1 MKKFH
6 VAVVGIGM
14 VGSELVK
21 ILEQRNF
28 PKKNIK
34 ILARS
39 SRTEK
44 IGDREYEVVAA
55 SPEAF
60 DDIDIAFFAGT
71 EGAKGASQQYG
82 WEAAKKGTV
91 VIDNGDDFRMDPR
104 VPLVVPE
111 VNPDALKNHPGFV
124 ANPNCST
131 IQMVVAMAPLH
142 ALANIKRVVVSTYQ
156 AVSGTGSAAVSE
168 LTTQVKAFND
178 GTMPGPSVY
187 PHQIFS
193 NVIPQIGSLKGD
205 YPGSFSEEVKMV
217 RETHKIF
224 GTENIKVTATCV
236 RVPIFNSHSE
246 ALNLEFERKV
256 TVEEARQALRSFPG
270 VRVLDDPEKSEYPLP
285 LEASGTDDVYV
296 GRIRE
301 DQSRPNAL
309 NLWVVSDNIRKG
321 AALNA
326 IQIAE
331 KMIELGLLD

>member
-1 MKKFH
+1 MKKFR

-28 PKKNIK
+28 PKESIK

-44 IGDREYEVVAA
+44 IGDREYRVVAA

-60 DDIDIAFFAGT
+60 DDVDIAFFAGT
-71 EGAKGASQQYG
+71 EGAKGASQLYG
-82 WEAAKKGTV
+82 WEAAKKGTI

-111 VNPDALKNHPGFV
+111 VNPDALKNHSGFV

-131 IQMVVAMAPLH
+131 IQMVMAMAPLA
-142 ALANIKRVVVSTYQ
+142 ALAKIKRVVVSTYQ
-156 AVSGTGSAAVSE
+156 AVSGTGSAAVAE
-168 LTTQVKAFND
+168 LTAQVEAFNK
-178 GTMPGPSVY
+178 GSIPKPGVY
-187 PHQIFS
+187 PHPIFS
-193 NVIPQIGSLKGD
+193 NVIPQIGSLKDD
-205 YPGSFSEEVKMV
+205 YPGSFSEEIKMI
-217 RETHKIF
+217 RETRKIF
-224 GTENIKVTATCV
+224 GAEEINVTATCV
-236 RVPIFNSHSE
+236 RVPIFNAHSE

-256 TVEEARQALRSFPG
+256 GVEDARRALRAFPG
-270 VRVLDDPEKSEYPLP
+270 VKVLDEPDKGEYPLP
-285 LEASGTDDVYV
+285 LDVSGTDEVYV

-301 DQSRPNAL
+301 DHSTSNAL
-309 NLWVVSDNIRKG
+309 NLWVVADNIRKG

-331 KMIELGLLD
+331 KMIELELVS

>member
-1 MKKFH
+1 MRKYR

-21 ILEQRNF
+21 ILEQRDF
-28 PKKNIK
+28 PRESII

-39 SRTEK
+39 SRTET
-44 IGDREYEVVAA
+44 ISGREYEVVAT

-60 DDIDIAFFAGT
+60 DNVDIAFFAGT
-71 EGAKGASQQYG
+71 EGSKGASQQYG
-82 WEAAKKGTV
+82 WEAVKRGTV

-111 VNPDALKNHPGFV
+111 TNPDALKNHIGFV

-131 IQMVVAMAPLH
+131 IQMVAAITPLH
-142 ALANIKRVVVSTYQ
+142 ELAKVKRMVVSTYQ

-168 LTTQVKAFND
+168 LSAQVKAYNS
-178 GTMPGPSVY
+178 GSAPEPEVY

-193 NVIPQIGSLKGD
+193 NVIPQIGSLKDG
-205 YPGSFSEEVKMV
+205 YPGSFSEEVKMI

-224 GTENIKVTATCV
+224 GTEEIKITATCV

-256 TVEEARQALRSFPG
+256 TVDEARHALESFPG
-270 VRVLDDPEKSEYPLP
+270 ITVLDDPSGSVYPLP
-285 LEASGTDDVYV
+285 LDASGTDDVFV

-301 DQSRPNAL
+301 DRSRPNAL
-309 NLWVVSDNIRKG
+309 NLWVVADNIRKG

-331 KMIELGLLD
+331 KMIELDLLG